1 MVEIP
6 FLVKALA
13 LILIVAGIVA
23 FILKRFKRKKAGNAL
38 KDLSALAALIT
49 KWERSG
55 LLHWQVKGKTLLLE
69 QSLAVFV
76 MSLGPEKF
84 KKFLDLLAQFKNT
97 ELIGNAYEQ
106 QRIDLETAA
115 VRKAQEQTQTK
126 LTDIDIQRIRLDARK
141 DMQHIDMESIH
152 DAIHEFDIMIIRSNA
167 ISSADATEEG
177 GQLVAVGHFDGK
189 KVEMAMWDEIKND
202 LKEEKQ

>member
-6 FLVKALA
+6 FLVRIA
-13 LILIVAGIVA
+13 LILIGAVLVA
-23 FILKRFKRKKAGNAL
+23 FILKRLKRKKAVNAL
-38 KDLSALAALIT
+38 KDLSELTALFK

-55 LLHWQVKGKTLLLE
+55 LFHWQVKGKTLLLE
-69 QSLAVFV
+69 QSLAISI

-84 KKFLDLLAQFKNT
+84 KKFLNLLAQFKNA

-115 VRKAQEQTQTK
+115 VRDAQEKTSSM
-126 LTDIDIQRIRLDARK
+126 LTDADIQRIRLNAREN
-141 DMQHIDMESIH
+141 MQHIDMKSIL
-152 DAIHEFDIMIIRSNA
+152 DAIHEFDIMIIRSSA
-167 ISSADATEEG
+167 ISSADATQEG
-177 GQLVAVGHFDGK
+177 GELVAVGHFDGK

-202 LKEEKQ
+202 LKEEK

>member
-1 MVEIP
+1 MAEIP

-23 FILKRFKRKKAGNAL
+23 LILKRFKRKKAGNAL

-202 LKEEKQ
+202 LKEEK

>member
-1 MVEIP
+1 MIEIP
-6 FLVKALA
+6 FLTRIA
-13 LILIVAGIVA
+13 LILIGAVLVV
-23 FILKRFKRKKAGNAL
+23 FILKRLKKKKAGNAL
-38 KDLSALAALIT
+38 KDLSALTVLVT

-69 QSLAVFV
+69 QSLAVSV

-84 KKFLDLLAQFKNT
+84 KKFLNLLAQLKNA
-97 ELIGNAYEQ
+97 ELVGNAYEQ
-106 QRIDLETAA
+106 QRLDLETAA

-126 LTDIDIQRIRLDARK
+126 LTDADIQRIRQDARK
-141 DMQHIDMESIH
+141 DMQHIDMKSIL

-202 LKEEKQ
+202 LKEEK

>member
-6 FLVKALA
+6 FLVKIA
-13 LILIVAGIVA
+13 LILIGAVLVA
-23 FILKRFKRKKAGNAL
+23 FILKRLKRKKAVNAL
-38 KDLSALAALIT
+38 KDLSAFTALL
-49 KWERSG
+49 KDWERSG
-55 LLHWQVKGKTLLLE
+55 LFHWQVKGKTLLLE
-69 QSLAVFV
+69 QSLAVSI

-84 KKFLDLLAQFKNT
+84 KKFLTLLAQFKNA

-115 VRKAQEQTQTK
+115 VRKAQEQTKTK
-126 LTDIDIQRIRLDARK
+126 LTDADIQRIRQNARE
-141 DMQHIDMESIH
+141 DMQHIDMKSIL

-202 LKEEKQ
+202 LKEEK

>member
-6 FLVKALA
+6 FLVRIA
-13 LILIVAGIVA
+13 LILIGAVLVV
-23 FILKRFKRKKAGNAL
+23 FILKRLKRKKAVNAL
-38 KDLSALAALIT
+38 KDLSGFTALFM

-55 LLHWQVKGKTLLLE
+55 LFHWQVKGKTLLLE
-69 QSLAVFV
+69 QSLAVSV

-84 KKFLDLLAQFKNT
+84 KKFLNLLAQLKNA
-97 ELIGNAYEQ
+97 ELVGNAYEQ
-106 QRIDLETAA
+106 QRLDLETAA
-115 VRKAQEQTQTK
+115 VRKAQEQIQTK
-126 LTDIDIQRIRLDARK
+126 LTDADIQRIRQDARK
-141 DMQHIDMESIH
+141 DMQHIDMKSIL

-177 GQLVAVGHFDGK
+177 GQLAAVGHFDGK

-202 LKEEKQ
+202 LKEEK

>member
-6 FLVKALA
+6 FLVRIA
-13 LILIVAGIVA
+13 LILIGAVLVV
-23 FILKRFKRKKAGNAL
+23 FILKRLKRKKAVNAL
-38 KDLSALAALIT
+38 KDLSGLTALFM

-55 LLHWQVKGKTLLLE
+55 LFHWQVKGKTLLLE
-69 QSLAVFV
+69 QSLAVST

-84 KKFLDLLAQFKNT
+84 KKLLNLLAQFKNA

-115 VRKAQEQTQTK
+115 VCKAQEQTKTK
-126 LTDIDIQRIRLDARK
+126 LTDADIQRIRQNARG
-141 DMQHIDMESIH
+141 DMQHIDMKSIL
-152 DAIHEFDIMIIRSNA
+152 DAIHEFDIMIIRSSA
-167 ISSADATEEG
+167 ISSADATQEG
-177 GQLVAVGHFDGK
+177 GELVAVGHFDGK

-202 LKEEKQ
+202 LTAEK